1 LLQIDH
7 QKSNIRIPNPKSN
20 IHNPTFHMP
29 RLLLALVPLILLCS
43 CASSGR
49 KVIATKHT
57 TLHQSTVVAEYPVTV
72 PEEKR

>member
-1 LLQIDH
+1 M
-7 QKSNIRIPNPKSN
+7 K
-20 IHNPTFHMP
+20 TT

-57 TLHQSTVVAEYPVTV
+57 TLRQSTTVAEYPVAV
-72 PEEKR
+72 PDTSKQRRF